1 MARSA
6 LSLAALASSAMPEVT
21 IAGTRGYSYGERGD
35 NDSAVLTLDSG
46 AELLVRVPTSTEAD
60 TALAME
66 VIALAALTPGVR
78 SLLPFAIPSVVGG
91 FAVTDR
97 ELGQVRAVVSEL
109 MPGLKFR
116 AADLTPDALLVTD
129 IARALAAVHRIPGS
143 AILEAGLPVRSAK
156 ELRDEANT
164 LLDRAAG
171 TRLVPATV
179 LDRWQD
185 RIGDAGLWQF
195 QSTVVHGSADDDAFL
210 VQDDRVTGLLNWS
223 RLRVADPAADFSWLS
238 GAATGTMDAVID
250 AYIEESRLTSAAG
263 LRERASLYAELEIA
277 RWLLHG
283 VGRREQA
290 VIDDA
295 VLMLDTLVER
305 IARSAPASANR
316 TGDRGRPQTTT
327 GPLAGAGS
335 AADAEASGSGRAVG
349 EAAGGGGVEG
359 GGAAT
364 AGAGHSALADTAP
377 YNPFP
382 SEDAEG
388 APSDAGTADGRP
400 EDGSRTADAAAA
412 DAADT
417 AASANAAD
425 ARRTDRGGPAGAGQ
439 ERAADQDLSTEDH
452 SSSRPASS

>member
-1 MARSA
+1 
-6 LSLAALASSAMPEVT
+6 MPEVT

-35 NDSAVLTLDSG
+35 NDSAVLTLDTG
-46 AELLVRVPTSTEAD
+46 AELLVRVPSTTEAD

-91 FAVTDR
+91 FAVADR

-164 LLDRAAG
+164 LLDRAAA

-195 QSTVVHGSADDDAFL
+195 QSTVVHGSVDDDAFL

-223 RLRVADPAADFSWLS
+223 QLRVADPAADFSWLS

-263 LRERASLYAELEIA
+263 LRERASLYAELEVA

-305 IARSAPASANR
+305 IARSASATATATANR
-316 TGDRGRPQTTT
+316 PGDTDRPQTTT
-327 GPLAGAGS
+327 GPLPGAGS
-335 AADAEASGSGRAVG
+335 AAGAGAGAKTSGSGRAVG
-349 EAAGGGGVEG
+349 DAADGED
-359 GGAAT
+359 GGAET
-364 AGAGHSALADTAP
+364 AGAGRSALADTAP

-382 SEDAEG
+382 SSDADDAPADG
-388 APSDAGTADGRP
+388 TPSDGGPAD
-400 EDGSRTADAAAA
+400 TADAADIAA
-412 DAADT
+412 V
-417 AASANAAD
+417 ANAAD
-425 ARRTDRGGPAGAGQ
+425 ARRGDQGGSTGQ
-439 ERAADQDLSTEDH
+439 DRAADQDLSTEDH